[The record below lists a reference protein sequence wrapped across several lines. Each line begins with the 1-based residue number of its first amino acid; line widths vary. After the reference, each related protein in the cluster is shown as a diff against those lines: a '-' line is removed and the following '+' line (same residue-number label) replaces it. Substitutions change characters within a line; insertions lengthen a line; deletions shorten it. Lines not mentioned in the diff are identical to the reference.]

1 MSDAELESGPD
12 SGLVRVDPNSTLAMP
27 DYTAGPDYTAMHA
40 GHTVSSTCSS
50 TINVTGGGPYSISGL
65 TLNPTNAWTTGS
77 YNSLVGTISAGAI
90 NAGAVGSSGSHNSGV
105 YTING
110 AGSPWTTQSPTST
123 KIQLDGENADITVN
137 GWSLVAAV
145 KRIEDR
151 LGLYQPNPELESE
164 WEDLQALGEQY
175 RKLEQHIRDKQ
186 ATWDRLKA
194 MPPPAID

>member
-1 MSDAELESGPD
+1 MSSTELESGPD

-27 DYTAGPDYTAMHA
+27 DYTAGPNYTAMHA

-65 TLNPTNAWTTGS
+65 TLNPTNAWTTGT
-77 YNSLVGTISAGAI
+77 YNSMVGTVSAGAI
-90 NAGAVGSSGSHNSGV
+90 NAGAIGSSGIGSG
-105 YTING
+105 
-110 AGSPWTTQSPTST
+110 SLWTTQSPASG
-123 KIQLDGENADITVN
+123 KINLSGEGADVTVN
-137 GWSLVAAV
+137 GWSLVEAV

-151 LGLYQPNPELESE
+151 LGLFQPNPELESE

-186 ATWDRLKA
+186 ATWDKLKA
-194 MPPPAID
+194 MPPPIID

>member
-1 MSDAELESGPD
+1 MSDAELKLD
-12 SGLVRVDPNSTLAMP
+12 SVMIDPNSTLIGP
-27 DYTAGPDYTAMHA
+27 DYTAGPVYTAGPDYTAMHA

-77 YNSLVGTISAGAI
+77 YNSVVGTISAGAI
-90 NAGAVGSSGSHNSGV
+90 NAGAIGSSGIGSG
-105 YTING
+105 
-110 AGSPWTTQSPTST
+110 SLWTTQNPASG
-123 KIQLDGENADITVN
+123 KINLSGEGADVTVN
-137 GWSLVAAV
+137 GWSLVEAV

-194 MPPPAID
+194 MPAPDLD